1 MNVLMLC
8 RTSYQLMTAVRIK
21 LLKHKS
27 DNVDIGLFDTI
38 ANVQHLSELIKISGL
53 FKECFLYKIKAYTPA
68 GIRLRINMFTKSIDC
83 KTNKSYEIIYL
94 SNVSFRQCWI
104 ENRLIKK
111 LSKSTHKKNKSTSLY
126 MFEDGFSTYSE
137 YSSEL
142 FKLLNESRGIK
153 KIICKYL
160 YSEYYKLKGI
170 YVYSPELML
179 WKPVF
184 EILPI
189 KKVQKD
195 DKEYINMLN
204 VIFGY
209 NSMNDIY
216 DKKIVFFEE
225 SYYADGNDIGDVEIV
240 NYIASVV
247 GKENIFI
254 KIHPRN
260 PINRFAELGYKTNRN
275 TVIPW
280 EITAMNEDFSDKT
293 LITIASGSSIT
304 SYFMSSNEAGKS
316 ILLYDMEG
324 IDKSKL
330 TPTIDVFDAICKKVG
345 YFIYPKTKDELKQIL
360 LGKEENDE
368 NSSNNA
374 NKTE

>member
-1 MNVLMLC
+1 
-8 RTSYQLMTAVRIK
+8 
-21 LLKHKS
+21 
-27 DNVDIGLFDTI
+27 
-38 ANVQHLSELIKISGL
+38 
-53 FKECFLYKIKAYTPA
+53 
-68 GIRLRINMFTKSIDC
+68 
-83 KTNKSYEIIYL
+83 
-94 SNVSFRQCWI
+94 
-104 ENRLIKK
+104 
-111 LSKSTHKKNKSTSLY
+111 
-126 MFEDGFSTYSE
+126 
-137 YSSEL
+137 
-142 FKLLNESRGIK
+142 
-153 KIICKYL
+153 
-160 YSEYYKLKGI
+160 
-170 YVYSPELML
+170 ML